1 MAKQQK
7 LALTKIQEIKELEKN
22 EIKNYKVLYIRRF
35 SSIDYFPG

>member
-22 EIKNYKVLYIRRF
+22 EIKNCKVLYIRRF
-35 SSIDYFPG
+35 SSSDYFPG